1 MLNWLAARL
10 RISQGI
16 VDYVADDA
24 RQSALSKLRIALLLA
39 RLDLPCVS
47 YCRWSVANYD
57 GATFNRIV
65 RIHSHRQSG
74 TSLQRSA

>member
-24 RQSALSKLRIALLLA
+24 RQSALSKLRYITQ
-39 RLDLPCVS
+39 PS
-47 YCRWSVANYD
+47 HHSVALSRIFLVERSVRF
-57 GATFNRIV
+57 FNV
-65 RIHSHRQSG
+65 LLHLKMFSSP
-74 TSLQRSA
+74 QRCWVH